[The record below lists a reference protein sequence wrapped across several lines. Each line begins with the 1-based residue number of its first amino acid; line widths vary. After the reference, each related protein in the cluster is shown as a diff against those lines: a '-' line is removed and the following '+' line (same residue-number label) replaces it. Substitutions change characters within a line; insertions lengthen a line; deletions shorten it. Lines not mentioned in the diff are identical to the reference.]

1 MFEELENF
9 LSSSTIHGLAHIPAS
24 RRLWRVFWVCIVLA
38 GFSFSSFLIMMSF
51 KGWQE
56 SPITTSIAIKPIT
69 ELVFPNI
76 TVCPPRDTDTSLNL
90 FLEMAEKTVLDNK
103 IREELV
109 EFFYEN
115 ALEIGYDELY
125 RNLTKFLE
133 TDGLR
138 KWYNGLSTIRRQSP
152 HKE

>member
-1 MFEELENF
+1 MEELNQF

-24 RRLWRVFWVCIVLA
+24 KRLWRLFWILIVTA
-38 GFSFSSFLIMMSF
+38 GFTVSTILIWMSFS
-51 KGWQE
+51 GWRE
-56 SPITTSIAIKPIT
+56 TPISTTIAIKPIT

-76 TVCPPRDTDTSLNL
+76 TICPPRDTDTSLNL
-90 FLEMAEKTVLDNK
+90 FLEMAEKKVLDNK
-103 IREELV
+103 TREELV
-109 EFFYEN
+109 EYFYEN

-138 KWYNGLSTIRRQSP
+138 KWYNGLSDIRKQSP
-152 HKE
+152 QL